1 MRTGRGPRR
10 LRFLLAACLG
20 VAAAPGRVLGQDP
33 DSARAVLRRDGLCP
47 GAEVQISTTFAD
59 RFRGRCVLQDARLLV
74 VRDGV
79 EQPVLYT
86 AVDSIWVRGPATRS
100 GATTGAWVGGSVVGL
115 LAAAYRTFDCDFR
128 CPEGSVLF
136 GLGGAVVGALAG
148 REVGGSIGS
157 GRQVWI
163 RLYPRP

>member
-1 MRTGRGPRR
+1 MRIHTRPR
-10 LRFLLAACLG
+10 LPWVLLAACF
-20 VAAAPGRVLGQDP
+20 AAAVPARAQDP

-47 GAEVQISTTFAD
+47 DAEVQISTTFAE
-59 RFRGRCVLQDARLLV
+59 RFRGQCVLQDARLLV

-86 AVDSIWVRGPATRS
+86 AVDSIWVRGPGTRT
-100 GATTGAWVGGSVVGL
+100 GAVTGAWVGAGVGGL
-115 LAAAYRTFDCDFR
+115 MGAAHRTLDCDFR
-128 CPEGSVLF
+128 CPANAALF

-148 REVGGSIGS
+148 WELGGAIGS
-157 GRQVWI
+157 GRQIWI